1 MGYLTK
7 RLIFGFFLFLFISTG
22 IYSPLNSQEVEQ
34 VKPKPSGKEL
44 VSMDFSNIELKD
56 LVKTMSELTGKNF
69 ILDDKVRG
77 KVTIISPTK
86 VTVDEAYRI
95 FLSVLAS
102 QELTIVSSGKIYR
115 IIPQRDARQ
124 DTIPTIVTAEKPP
137 IGDIFITRLIRMKYI
152 DAQEIAE
159 LLKNL
164 ISKYGN
170 IQTYLPT
177 NTLIITDTSSNITRL
192 MKIVEELDV
201 DIYRET
207 IEVIRLK
214 NANATTVANILTS
227 LYQSTGGALKRTR
240 SVPAGGQPGQQQTI
254 ISKIIPDERTNSLII
269 VANRTELSDIKEL
282 IDKLDI
288 ELPGAGQ
295 IHVYYLKNAKA
306 EDIAQTLS
314 SLTGGFSQ
322 LRTQATSAAPPQQP
336 GVAKP
341 QIPVAQLEGG
351 IKIAADP
358 NINALV
364 IISSYQDYLVLKD
377 IIEKLDIPR
386 RQVFVEA
393 AIIEVSLTKLREL
406 GISLHG
412 GELMK
417 GGSVGVEGMTLGPL
431 STFVLDPTAIATL
444 SGLFGGV
451 FGKPI
456 EITTPTGTT
465 VQVPSFGAFIRALQ
479 TNTDINVLSTPHLL
493 TTDNE
498 EAQITVGQNIPLPTG
513 QVTGVGGTVQTTVSR
528 SDVGITLKVTPQISE
543 SDSITLK
550 IHTEISD
557 VAQGP
562 PGIDVNVLGVTT
574 SKRSADTTVVVKDRQ
589 TVVIGGLVRDDI
601 KETQSKVPILGDIP
615 LLGMLFRSTTKRTE
629 KIDLIIFLTPHI
641 VKTGAD
647 LEDVTKKKERE
658 WDKFE
663 EENLGYQSKPRK
675 WIKETLEENK
685 KEEKTKQT
693 PIMEEKLEEKKAPET
708 RKEPS
713 PPEVSPSMKEE
724 KAPETGKEAPPPES
738 SPSMKEEKAPE
749 TGKEAPPPESSPSMK
764 EEKAPETGK
773 EAPPPESSPSMKEEK
788 APETGKEA
796 PPPESSPS
804 MKEEKA
810 PETGKETPPP
820 EASPTVEEQKPQPS
834 INQPSP
840 TLEPSVEGGEKRTE
854 DNIGGGAENLEV
866 IDIPGAE

>member
-1 MGYLTK
+1 MELLKKSGK
-7 RLIFGFFLFLFISTG
+7 IFLFFLLILCNPFFLKA
-22 IYSPLNSQEVEQ
+22 QEEKNQ
-34 VKPKPSGKEL
+34 PVKPSDKQL
-44 VSMDFSNIELKD
+44 VSMDFNNIEVKD
-56 LVKTMSELTGKNF
+56 LVKTISELTGKNF
-69 ILDDKVRG
+69 LLDEKVRG
-77 KVTIISPTK
+77 RVTIICPTK
-86 VTVDEAYRI
+86 VTVEEAYRI

-102 QELTIVSSGKIYR
+102 QELTIVQSGRIYR
-115 IIPQRDARQ
+115 IIPQREARQ
-124 DTIPTIVTAEKPP
+124 DVIPTVVTAERPP
-137 IGDIFITRLIRMKYI
+137 GGDIFITRFIRLKYI
-152 DAQEIAE
+152 DAQEISE

-164 ISKYGN
+164 ISKHGN

-177 NTLIITDTSSNITRL
+177 NTLIITDTSTNISRL
-192 MKIVEELDV
+192 MKIVNELDV
-201 DIYRET
+201 DIYTET

-227 LYQSTGGALKRTR
+227 LYQSTGGTLKRIRTL
-240 SVPAGGQPGQQQTI
+240 PARAQAGQPQAQTS

-295 IHVYYLKNAKA
+295 IHVHYLKNAKA

-314 SLTGGFSQ
+314 NLTGGISQ
-322 LRTQATSAAPPQQP
+322 VKPSQAVPGAPQQIGARP
-336 GVAKP
+336 A
-341 QIPVAQLEGG
+341 IPVAQFEGG

-358 NINALV
+358 NINALI
-364 IISSYQDYLVLKD
+364 IISSYQDYLILKD
-377 IIEKLDIPR
+377 VIEKLDIPR

-417 GGSVGVEGMTLGPL
+417 GGAVGIEGMQLGPL

-451 FGKPI
+451 FGEPI
-456 EITTPTGTT
+456 EVTTPTGAT

-528 SDVGITLKVTPQISE
+528 SDVGITLKVTPQINE
-543 SDSITLK
+543 SDTITLK

-562 PGIDVNVLGVTT
+562 PGVDVNVLGITT
-574 SKRSADTTVVVKDRQ
+574 SKRSADTTVVVRDRQ
-589 TVVIGGLVRDDI
+589 TVVIGGLVRDDV

-615 LLGMLFRSTTKRTE
+615 LIGMLFRSTTKRAE

-641 VKTGAD
+641 VRTGAD
-647 LEDVTKKKERE
+647 LQDITYKKEKE
-658 WDKFE
+658 WEKFE
-663 EENLGYQSKPRK
+663 EENLGYESKAGK
-675 WIKETLEENK
+675 WIRDALRESR
-685 KEEKTKQT
+685 EKSEL
-693 PIMEEKLEEKKAPET
+693 MEEKAGIEAEEKPAEKTEEQKEIEPTKEDKKEITPKQEEVISPEETTPSEKETRPVEEPRIEGVPAPQEVKPVEPQGDIET
-708 RKEPS
+708 RKQ
-713 PPEVSPSMKEE
+713 
-724 KAPETGKEAPPPES
+724 EAPSGE
-738 SPSMKEEKAPE
+738 
-749 TGKEAPPPESSPSMK
+749 
-764 EEKAPETGK
+764 
-773 EAPPPESSPSMKEEK
+773 
-788 APETGKEA
+788 
-796 PPPESSPS
+796 
-804 MKEEKA
+804 
-810 PETGKETPPP
+810 
-820 EASPTVEEQKPQPS
+820 
-834 INQPSP
+834 I
-840 TLEPSVEGGEKRTE
+840 SVEPE
-854 DNIGGGAENLEV
+854 DNLEI
-866 IDIPGAE
+866 IDIQEQGE

>member
-1 MGYLTK
+1 MNAIK
-7 RLIFGFFLFLFISTG
+7 KFLSLVFLLLFSG
-22 IYSPLNSQEVEQ
+22 LPLLYSQEEKATQ
-34 VKPKPSGKEL
+34 VKPSSREL
-44 VSMDFSNIELKD
+44 VSMDFNNIELKD
-56 LVKTMSELTGKNF
+56 LVKTISELTGKNF
-69 ILDDKVRG
+69 LLDDKVRG
-77 KVTIISPTK
+77 KVTIICPTK
-86 VTVDEAYRI
+86 VTVEEAYRI

-102 QELTIVSSGKIYR
+102 QELTIVQSGKIYR
-115 IIPQRDARQ
+115 IIPQREARQ
-124 DTIPTIVTAEKPP
+124 DIIPTIVTAERPP
-137 IGDIFITRLIRMKYI
+137 AGDIFITRLIRMKYI
-152 DAQEIAE
+152 DAQEVSE

-177 NTLIITDTSSNITRL
+177 NTLIITDTSTNISRL
-192 MKIVEELDV
+192 LKIVDELDV

-207 IEVIRLK
+207 IEVITLK

-227 LYQSTGGALKRTR
+227 LYQSTGGALKRVRT
-240 SVPAGGQPGQQQTI
+240 VPPGQPAGQPQTVV
-254 ISKIIPDERTNSLII
+254 SKIIPDERTNSLII
-269 VANRTELSDIKEL
+269 VTNRTELSDIREL
-282 IDKLDI
+282 IDKLDMP
-288 ELPGAGQ
+288 LPGAGQ
-295 IHVYYLKNAKA
+295 IHVHYLKNAKA

-314 SLTGGFSQ
+314 SLTSGLAQTRTSQ
-322 LRTQATSAAPPQQP
+322 PSIPAPQQQAGGRP
-336 GVAKP
+336 A
-341 QIPVAQLEGG
+341 IPVAQFEGG

-364 IISSYQDYLVLKD
+364 IISSYQDYMTLKE
-377 IIEKLDIPR
+377 IIDKLDIPR

-393 AIIEVSLTKLREL
+393 AIIEVSLTKLKEL

-417 GGSVGVEGMTLGPL
+417 GGSVGIEGMELGPL

-451 FGKPI
+451 FGEPI
-456 EITTPTGTT
+456 EVTTPTGAT

-528 SDVGITLKVTPQISE
+528 SDVGITLKVTPQINE

-589 TVVIGGLVRDDI
+589 TVVIGGLVRDDV

-647 LEDVTKKKERE
+647 LEDVTSKKQKEWE
-658 WDKFE
+658 KFE
-663 EENLGYQSKPRK
+663 EENLGYESKAGK
-675 WIKETLEENK
+675 WIKDILKESHEKRELKEEEKKESGEVKEIKAGVGVEVKTEETKPAEKIEEKKIEEKEKVEPEKQIEEK
-685 KEEKTKQT
+685 KEE
-693 PIMEEKLEEKKAPET
+693 EKPET
-708 RKEPS
+708 KR
-713 PPEVSPSMKEE
+713 
-724 KAPETGKEAPPPES
+724 ES
-738 SPSMKEEKAPE
+738 ADTLSQEGGIK
-749 TGKEAPPPESSPSMK
+749 T
-764 EEKAPETGK
+764 
-773 EAPPPESSPSMKEEK
+773 
-788 APETGKEA
+788 
-796 PPPESSPS
+796 
-804 MKEEKA
+804 
-810 PETGKETPPP
+810 
-820 EASPTVEEQKPQPS
+820 EEQSAPQE
-834 INQPSP
+834 I
-840 TLEPSVEGGEKRTE
+840 EVEKE
-854 DNIGGGAENLEV
+854 ENLEV
-866 IDIPGAE
+866 IDIQKEGE

>member
-1 MGYLTK
+1 MNWLNK
-7 RLIFGFFLFLFISTG
+7 NMKSLILLFLFIINSNFL
-22 IYSPLNSQEVEQ
+22 LNSQEAKNPS
-34 VKPKPSGKEL
+34 VKLSGREL
-44 VSMDFSNIELKD
+44 VSMDFNNIELKD
-56 LVKTMSELTGKNF
+56 LVKTISELTGKNF
-69 ILDDKVRG
+69 LLDEKVRG
-77 KVTIISPTK
+77 KVTIICPTK
-86 VTVDEAYRI
+86 VTVEEAYRI

-102 QELTIVSSGKIYR
+102 QELTIVQSGKIYR

-124 DTIPTIVTAEKPP
+124 DVIPTIVTAERPP
-137 IGDIFITRLIRMKYI
+137 SGDIFITRLIRMKYI
-152 DAQEIAE
+152 DAQEVSE

-177 NTLIITDTSSNITRL
+177 NTLIITDTSTNISRL
-192 MKIVEELDV
+192 MKIIDELDV

-207 IEVIRLK
+207 IEVIPLK

-240 SVPAGGQPGQQQTI
+240 TVPAGQPAGQPQTV

-269 VANRTELSDIKEL
+269 VANRTELSDLKEL

-288 ELPGAGQ
+288 QLPGAGQ

-314 SLTGGFSQ
+314 SLTSGLTPTKSQ
-322 LRTQATSAAPPQQP
+322 PSIPIPQQQTGARP
-336 GVAKP
+336 SV
-341 QIPVAQLEGG
+341 PVAQFEGG

-364 IISSYQDYLVLKD
+364 IISSYQDYLTLRD
-377 IIEKLDIPR
+377 IIDKLDIPR

-393 AIIEVSLTKLREL
+393 AIIEVSLTKLKEL

-417 GGSVGVEGMTLGPL
+417 GGSVGIEGMQMGPL

-451 FGKPI
+451 FGEPI
-456 EITTPTGTT
+456 EVTTPTGTT

-528 SDVGITLKVTPQISE
+528 SDVGITLKVTPQINE
-543 SDSITLK
+543 SDTINLK

-562 PGIDVNVLGVTT
+562 PGVDVNVLGITT

-589 TVVIGGLVRDDI
+589 TVVIGGLVRDDV

-615 LLGMLFRSTTKRTE
+615 LLGMLFRSTTKRAE

-647 LEDVTKKKERE
+647 LEDVTSRKQKEWE
-658 WDKFE
+658 KFE
-663 EENLGYQSKPRK
+663 DENLGYESKSGK
-675 WIKETLEENK
+675 WIKETLKES
-685 KEEKTKQT
+685 KEEREKIKEKGT
-693 PIMEEKLEEKKAPET
+693 EEKEQKTESEIKTEEKRESPALQEKIVTPEDEKVKEKPLETKSVEKIEEKKLPEQE
-708 RKEPS
+708 KV
-713 PPEVSPSMKEE
+713 PPEQNLSPEKEV
-724 KAPETGKEAPPPES
+724 APPQRVEDKEQKTES
-738 SPSMKEEKAPE
+738 GVTTPS
-749 TGKEAPPPESSPSMK
+749 APP
-764 EEKAPETGK
+764 EETDLK
-773 EAPPPESSPSMKEEK
+773 
-788 APETGKEA
+788 
-796 PPPESSPS
+796 
-804 MKEEKA
+804 
-810 PETGKETPPP
+810 
-820 EASPTVEEQKPQPS
+820 
-834 INQPSP
+834 
-840 TLEPSVEGGEKRTE
+840 TE
-854 DNIGGGAENLEV
+854 ENLEI
-866 IDIPGAE
+866 IDIPEQGN

>member
-1 MGYLTK
+1 MDVLKKILKTGNVYL
-7 RLIFGFFLFLFISTG
+7 LILFIATAG
-22 IYSPLNSQEVEQ
+22 FSQETQ
-34 VKPKPSGKEL
+34 GVKPKPSPGDL
-44 VSMDFSNIELKD
+44 VSMDFNNIELKD
-56 LVKTMSELTGKNF
+56 LVKTISELTGKNF
-69 ILDDKVRG
+69 LLDDKVRG
-77 KVTIISPTK
+77 KVTIICPTK
-86 VTVDEAYRI
+86 VTVEEAYRI

-102 QELTIVSSGKIYR
+102 QELTIVQSGKIYR

-124 DTIPTIVTAEKPP
+124 DTIPTIVTAERPP
-137 IGDIFITRLIRMKYI
+137 AGDIFITRLVRMKYI
-152 DAQEIAE
+152 DAQEISE

-177 NTLIITDTSSNITRL
+177 NTLIITDTSTNINRL

-214 NANATTVANILTS
+214 NANANTVANILTQ
-227 LYQSTGGALKRTR
+227 LYQSTGGALKRVRTTT
-240 SVPAGGQPGQQQTI
+240 PGTTPGQQQTI

-269 VANRTELSDIKEL
+269 VANRSELSDIKEL

-314 SLTGGFSQ
+314 SLTSGLTQ
-322 LRTQATSAAPPQQP
+322 VRTQPAGTPPQPQP
-336 GVAKP
+336 GTRPAL
-341 QIPVAQLEGG
+341 PVAQFEGG

-364 IISSYQDYLVLKD
+364 IISSYQDFLTLKS

-412 GELMK
+412 GEVMK
-417 GGSVGVEGMTLGPL
+417 GGTVGIEGMQLGPL

-444 SGLFGGV
+444 TGLFGGV
-451 FGKPI
+451 FGEPI

-543 SDSITLK
+543 SDTITLK
-550 IHTEISD
+550 LHTEISD

-589 TVVIGGLVRDDI
+589 TVVIGGLIRDDV

-615 LLGMLFRSTTKRTE
+615 LLGMLFRSTSKRAE
-629 KIDLIIFLTPHI
+629 KINLIIFLTPHI
-641 VKTGAD
+641 VKSGTD
-647 LEDVTKKKERE
+647 LQDMTRKKQKEFE
-658 WDKFE
+658 KFE
-663 EENLGYQSKPRK
+663 EENLGYESKANK
-675 WIKETLEENK
+675 WIKETLKESEKIKIEKEEIEKQKIEEQKETKPAVEIKPEQKTEVETKTEEKQEKIEK
-685 KEEKTKQT
+685 KEIIPES
-693 PIMEEKLEEKKAPET
+693 EKKPEQ
-708 RKEPS
+708 KEPEKEQGES
-713 PPEVSPSMKEE
+713 VKPPEEVEIKSTEE
-724 KAPETGKEAPPPES
+724 KAGPPEE
-738 SPSMKEEKAPE
+738 KEK
-749 TGKEAPPPESSPSMK
+749 KS
-764 EEKAPETGK
+764 EEEI
-773 EAPPPESSPSMKEEK
+773 EIM
-788 APETGKEA
+788 
-796 PPPESSPS
+796 
-804 MKEEKA
+804 
-810 PETGKETPPP
+810 
-820 EASPTVEEQKPQPS
+820 
-834 INQPSP
+834 
-840 TLEPSVEGGEKRTE
+840 
-854 DNIGGGAENLEV
+854 
-866 IDIPGAE
+866 DIPAEGE